1 MLIVTHLPE
10 QVTYMNLQLPRVLLR
25 AFVSRFLT
33 QMKNIKK
40 EQLKYFLNAMLKTKI
55 EIRTIHT
62 ILHEKVKY

>member
-25 AFVSRFLT
+25 AFVFRFLT

-40 EQLKYFLNAMLKTKI
+40 ERLKYFLNAMLKTKI

-62 ILHEKVKY
+62 QFFTKR